1 MDEWTIFGERLKT
14 ELTRQEISYRQF
26 SEMSGI
32 TTTTV
37 CRYVNSE
44 RIPRASEIVKTA
56 NVLGVTCDYLLG
68 LSDNPHK
75 TCKSVIF
82 SKPERNSGRWIYGE
96 HDTAMCDG
104 YRCDK
109 CGFFVPW
116 DYKFTFVD
124 FINDYHFCPGCGEKM
139 VKEGDT
145 E

>member
-1 MDEWTIFGERLKT
+1 MDEWTIFGERLKA
-14 ELTRQEISYRQF
+14 ELTRQKISYRQF

-56 NVLGVTCDYLLG
+56 NALGVTCDYLLG
-68 LSDNPHK
+68 LSDDPHK

-82 SKPERNSGRWIYGE
+82 SKPE
-96 HDTAMCDG
+96 
-104 YRCDK
+104 
-109 CGFFVPW
+109 PW
-116 DYKFTFVD
+116 
-124 FINDYHFCPGCGEKM
+124 
-139 VKEGDT
+139 EGDA